1 MDSKECIYCKKIKPY
16 SEFAKHPTRFDG
28 LDGRCKECIKKRV
41 REVKEIRKVAP
52 PMSECCECCGKKVSD
67 NKHYK
72 QNRLCL
78 DHNPTT
84 NKFRGWLCKECN
96 MAIGLLG
103 DTYDSVM
110 KAIYYL
116 KRNR

>member
-1 MDSKECIYCKKIKPY
+1 MDSKECIYCKEIKPY

-41 REVKEIRKVAP
+41 REVKEIRKCAP
-52 PMSECCECCGKKVSD
+52 PMSECCQCCGKKVSD

-110 KAIYYL
+110 KAIHYL
-116 KRNR
+116 EKNK